1 MITGASTGN
10 GIPHDRYNI
19 RGIAHAATNKKDKIF
34 MQRRLYIDEN
44 TSRWTYSA
52 LRYFNLRIQN
62 MEARWP
68 ICLIQALNS
77 CLIWFWEQ
85 SCFCPP
91 LLNCF
96 FWKTI
101 ILRVLE
107 IEYFSDNRQLINIGL
122 MFSMISP
129 FSDLIHI
136 VGCQKDTSYYQ

>member
-1 MITGASTGN
+1 MSQLEMEFHMINITYAVLHVRPQTKKTTFSCKDDCTLTKTHIAGHIPLC
-10 GIPHDRYNI
+10 GI
-19 RGIAHAATNKKDKIF
+19 
-34 MQRRLYIDEN
+34 
-44 TSRWTYSA
+44 
-52 LRYFNLRIQN
+52 FNLRIQN

-101 ILRVLE
+101 TLRVLE